1 MKRAGSATILANI
14 LKEIRRDRSLS
25 QLEVGR
31 LVGVRQATISKLEN
45 SPGTTQLDTLFRVLS
60 ALGIDLYMKDKDS
73 DQKIS
78 KWNEEW

>member
-1 MKRAGSATILANI
+1 MKRAGSPTILANI
-14 LKEIRRDRSLS
+14 LKEKRRDRSLS

-45 SPGTTQLDTLFRVLS
+45 NPGTTRLDTLFRALS
-60 ALGIDLYMKDKDS
+60 ALGIDLYLKDRDS
-73 DQKIS
+73 DQKTS

>member
-14 LKEIRRDRSLS
+14 LKEKRRDRSLS

-45 SPGTTQLDTLFRVLS
+45 SPGTTKLDTLFRVLS
-60 ALGIDLYMKDKDS
+60 ALGVDLYVKDKKS
-73 DQKIS
+73 DGKIS
-78 KWNEEW
+78 AWNEEW